1 MRIVDIPVYVR
12 GVNMEGKVTICGIP
26 HKIDVV
32 YDGFNNDET
41 LRQIEYAP
49 AIIKLNG
56 KMSDEMMNVTCIHE
70 VVHSMLTHLGYVDLS
85 NNENLVCGL
94 ATAIDSVFKFKEDM
108 PWEKTEVS
116 NLKELLETAL
126 NEPDSV

>member
-1 MRIVDIPVYVR
+1 MHIADILVYVR
-12 GVNMEGKVTICGIP
+12 GADMDSKVTICGIP
-26 HKIDVV
+26 HKIEIV
-32 YDGFNNDET
+32 YDGFNNDDM
-41 LRQIEYAP
+41 LGQIEYAP

-56 KMSDEMMNVTCIHE
+56 KMSNEMMNVTCIHE
-70 VVHSMLTHLGYVDLS
+70 VVHGMLTHLGYNDLS

-94 ATAIDSVFKFKEDM
+94 ATAIDSVFKFKEEM

-126 NEPDSV
+126 N